1 MAGERGSTG
10 RIRSTGWA
18 GRGTGGRAVIASV
31 SLGFT
36 GVGGIVG
43 PSGIEPSVIPPSGST
58 GTAGDRARGGSGVTC
73 STMGGGAG
81 GGATGAVGGA
91 MGVGGGATGAAA
103 GAGGGATRAGGGATG
118 AVGGAA
124 VAIAG
129 FGGSEGAVGGRRS
142 GARFGA
148 AGVSTRDG
156 ATGLGCAAGAGGAGR
171 GGAASLTRLGN
182 PGAGKTSRAL
192 MPGGTV
198 ASQAMRPS
206 TTTWAAS
213 EPDMQMP
220 RVTAGEPFSV
230 VTGKDS
236 GCSGEPEAGLGR
248 AGQDGG
254 EAGSLMSPLLPRVAA
269 FAYGLLR
276 VSESPPAG
284 LRVYPRSGETARAG
298 LEAGT
303 PRSTNEP
310 GDEAGEVPMA
320 AGDAARSTPAFRSG
334 LAVGGDSGTMGDPEA
349 SGSIST
355 GMIPSAG
362 RGSPNPA
369 PAPPPTTSAQ
379 ARTDARRRPVTEPV

>member
-1 MAGERGSTG
+1 MT
-10 RIRSTGWA
+10 
-18 GRGTGGRAVIASV
+18 ASV
-31 SLGFT
+31 SLGFI
-36 GVGGIVG
+36 GVGGTVG

-58 GTAGDRARGGSGVTC
+58 GTAGDRSRGGSGVTC
-73 STMGGGAG
+73 STIGGGAG
-81 GGATGAVGGA
+81 SAATGAVGGA
-91 MGVGGGATGAAA
+91 M
-103 GAGGGATRAGGGATG
+103 RAGGGATG
-118 AVGGAA
+118 AVGGAG

-129 FGGSEGAVGGRRS
+129 FGGSEGTVEGRRS

-148 AGVSTRDG
+148 AGVATRDG

-192 MPGGTV
+192 MPGGTL

-236 GCSGEPEAGLGR
+236 GCPGEPEAGLGR
-248 AGQDGG
+248 AGHDGG
-254 EAGSLMSPLLPRVAA
+254 EAGSLMSPLLPRVPA

-284 LRVYPRSGETARAG
+284 LRVYPRSGEAARTG

-303 PRSTNEP
+303 SRSTDER

-320 AGDAARSTPAFRSG
+320 AGGAARSMSASRSG
-334 LAVGGDSGTMGDPEA
+334 LAVGGGSGSVGAPAA
-349 SGSIST
+349 SGRRST

-362 RGSPNPA
+362 RSSPNPA

-379 ARTDARRRPVTEPV
+379 ARTGARRRPLTEPV